1 MQTTHS
7 IYTTTGE
14 RKYLTVNERERF
26 IAEAMKADLPTLAL
40 CLLLC
45 LTGCRISEALGV
57 MPIHVETGEGVV
69 RFRTLKRRKGRV
81 EWRHVPIPLKLIGL
95 LQSLSNEPET
105 PIFDFS
111 RTTAWRR
118 IKKLMLD
125 AGIEGAQATAKGARH
140 YFGVH
145 ADAKGIPQPV
155 LQRWMGHTKLE
166 TTAIYRQ
173 AVGTEE
179 QQLAERLCW
188 VEINAGEPI

>member
-1 MQTTHS
+1 MQTS
-7 IYTTTGE
+7 NGVYTTHGE

-26 IAEAMKADLPTLAL
+26 IAEAIKADLSTLAL

-57 MPIHVETGEGVV
+57 LPIHVEADEGIV

-81 EWRHVPIPLKLIGL
+81 EWRHVPIPPKLVGL
-95 LQSLSNEPET
+95 LQSLSQAPDT
-105 PIFDFS
+105 PLFGFS

-118 IKKLMLD
+118 IKKLMLA

-145 ADAKGIPQPV
+145 ADAQGIPQPV

-166 TTAIYRQ
+166 TTSIYRQ
-173 AVGTEE
+173 AVGEEE

-188 VEINAGEPI
+188 V